1 MIEEKK
7 QQTEEIAEHL
17 KQQFNISVYDA
28 VPIDKGWLNVK
39 WRMETERGPI
49 FVKFYHPS
57 RYKLHL
63 RPERKAAI
71 HRTLKLQHRLSLSGV
86 KCPRV
91 YHRHEQYLHET
102 PDGLHYAVLDWV
114 DGNPL
119 AAGEANEEQMFDLG
133 RQTGKMHRWLQSVKL
148 LDEPDWK
155 PDPAAYAKQWQVN
168 WDKAKDEQD
177 EIVMEWLLRSRQ
189 LVDGLDFRMF
199 DSCDAGW
206 LHWDLWV
213 DNILVEERGV
223 AGIVDFDRMSMAYPE
238 LDLARAALSGTLR
251 DGQLNIDAI
260 EAFMEGYREHVQMP
274 KGCLPRALC
283 MLYLMESTWWLRTE
297 VRKESELRSL
307 LQRFIEEMHWNED
320 HWEELPELLAHV

>member
-102 PDGLHYAVLDWV
+102 PDGLHYAD
-114 DGNPL
+114 
-119 AAGEANEEQMFDLG
+119 
-133 RQTGKMHRWLQSVKL
+133 
-148 LDEPDWK
+148 
-155 PDPAAYAKQWQVN
+155 
-168 WDKAKDEQD
+168 
-177 EIVMEWLLRSRQ
+177 
-189 LVDGLDFRMF
+189 
-199 DSCDAGW
+199 
-206 LHWDLWV
+206 
-213 DNILVEERGV
+213 
-223 AGIVDFDRMSMAYPE
+223 
-238 LDLARAALSGTLR
+238 
-251 DGQLNIDAI
+251 
-260 EAFMEGYREHVQMP
+260 MP
-274 KGCLPRALC
+274 
-283 MLYLMESTWWLRTE
+283 
-297 VRKESELRSL
+297 
-307 LQRFIEEMHWNED
+307 
-320 HWEELPELLAHV
+320 